1 MQNPAGIM
9 GTMYAPTSGG
19 FFLPQAIQNQRP
31 APFMPTAAN
40 IPGAQIRNMAPRWN
54 NVGGYSKDIVWF
66 STNKEGTLMTFFKAN
81 FTCL

>member
-1 MQNPAGIM
+1 
-9 GTMYAPTSGG
+9 
-19 FFLPQAIQNQRP
+19 
-31 APFMPTAAN
+31 
-40 IPGAQIRNMAPRWN
+40 MAPRWN